1 MNKLYKK
8 IVSLFLCV
16 FFICN
21 PLQLIFAD
29 TLEETENTDSTITE
43 TADDTEKNVQNSDE
57 QKNDNVDDA
66 KYINIGGTQIKIDES
81 IL

>member
-16 FFICN
+16 FFICS

-29 TLEETENTDSTITE
+29 TLEETENTDSKTTSNPKTGDNITIWI
-43 TADDTEKNVQNSDE
+43 AIMAISG
-57 QKNDNVDDA
+57 
-66 KYINIGGTQIKIDES
+66 IGLLGTLKHFKKRD
-81 IL
+81 